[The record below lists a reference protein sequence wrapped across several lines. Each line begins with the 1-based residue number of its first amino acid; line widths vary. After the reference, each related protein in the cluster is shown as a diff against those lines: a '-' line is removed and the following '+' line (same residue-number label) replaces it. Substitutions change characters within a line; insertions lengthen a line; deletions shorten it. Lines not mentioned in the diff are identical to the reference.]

1 MRIEKNLPGG
11 DPEPLE
17 QLEFP
22 IELNPDEEGLTE
34 AWLFLLGLVGETI
47 WRDFLKL
54 TKQQLNTFYL
64 PYSFNQN
71 LYKFILKYLKKEQNK
86 VYK

>member
-22 IELNPDEEGLTE
+22 IELNPDEDGLTE
-34 AWLFLLGLVGETI
+34 A
-47 WRDFLKL
+47 
-54 TKQQLNTFYL
+54 
-64 PYSFNQN
+64 
-71 LYKFILKYLKKEQNK
+71 
-86 VYK
+86 